1 MEKPMTKE
9 ECTLESEVHVG
20 IDHGSTPFDLFQMV
34 TGINELLEIVVME
47 TN

>member
-1 MEKPMTKE
+1 MTKE

-20 IDHGSTPFDLFQMV
+20 LDHGSTPFDLFQMV
-34 TGINELLEIVVME
+34 TGMNELLEIVVME